1 MRFMTYALAGAAM
14 FGIAS
19 SAVASEEIIFG
30 ISAVPGSLQQRTAAE
45 FTARANE
52 KLGDLGEVKLFDSSQ
67 LGKDKELMQ
76 KLKLGSVHLA
86 LPSSIMAS
94 ISDEFAL
101 FDMPFL
107 VADRDHMG
115 RIEDELFWSEIA
127 PTVEDDGYKVLAV
140 WENGVR
146 HITNNVRPINTP
158 DDLDGVKLRTPRST
172 WRVRMFETYGANP
185 TPMSFSEVF
194 TALQT
199 GVIDGQ
205 ENPYTNISGA
215 KLNEVQ
221 TYLTKTGHVYSPAY
235 PTMGKRVYDGMDP
248 EIRAILEETAR
259 EMAAWAREEGAKDD
273 ARLEEALQAG
283 GMSMNVADRA
293 AFVEASAPVYEAFA
307 AEVDGGQE
315 MIDKAISLGS
325 GS

>member
-1 MRFMTYALAGAAM
+1 MRFITYALAGAAM

-235 PTMGKRVYDGMDP
+235 PTMGKRVYDSMDP

-259 EMAAWAREEGAKDD
+259 EMSAWAREEGAKDD
-273 ARLEEALQAG
+273 ARLEAALQAG